1 MQTLWPIHHEPAQ
14 QKNLKLIHIIALM
27 RYKSRA
33 IDFEHKNVVDNPYLT
48 TLHKLHL
55 ALVAQGVNRE
65 TDADARI
72 YMPRLCEE
80 LDVKRHTLHVTRR
93 LGWVKARNTLSRARV
108 VPLPLLHIAA
118 KLGIGLCYAHF

>member
-1 MQTLWPIHHEPAQ
+1 MC
-14 QKNLKLIHIIALM
+14 
-27 RYKSRA
+27 YKSRA

-72 YMPRLCEE
+72 YMPSLCEE

>member
-1 MQTLWPIHHEPAQ
+1 
-14 QKNLKLIHIIALM
+14 M

-33 IDFEHKNVVDNPYLT
+33 IDFEHKNVVYNSYLT

-55 ALVAQGVNRE
+55 TLMAQGVNRE
-65 TDADARI
+65 ADAGSRV

-93 LGWVKARNTLSRARV
+93 LGWVEARNTLSRARV
-108 VPLPLLHIAA
+108 VPLPFLHIAA
-118 KLGIGLCYAHF
+118 KLSVGLCYAHF